1 MRSLMGARTLGVVL
15 FFAARATMGQ
25 TRPYPECTAEPTES
39 DIAAAK
45 GAFQAG
51 QASFNE
57 ADYERAITYWEDAYR
72 RDCTAH
78 ALLLNLAR
86 AYELKGDKAQAVEA
100 LQTFLARKPESPQK
114 DQIERRI
121 VVLNQQI
128 ATESPAAAEAAPV
141 SEQAKPPQEQD
152 PEPAPA
158 SVETAAPAEAVE
170 SDRHWIGPLVVGG
183 VGLAATVTGVV
194 LHSIGSS
201 DEQDAEEACPTRRQC
216 PHSVEELGNS
226 GIFKQKVGVSLI
238 IGGGVT
244 MAGGVVWYFLTKPE
258 TVSAD
263 VEDGRAAARKPTLG
277 SRWLVVP
284 EAGQGYAGFTARGTF

>member
-86 AYELKGDKAQAVEA
+86 AYERSEEHTSELQSQSNLVCRLLLEKKKIQLKGGAGDG
-100 LQTFLARKPESPQK
+100 FLLCIML
-114 DQIERRI
+114 DERG
-121 VVLNQQI
+121 
-128 ATESPAAAEAAPV
+128 E
-141 SEQAKPPQEQD
+141 
-152 PEPAPA
+152 
-158 SVETAAPAEAVE
+158 
-170 SDRHWIGPLVVGG
+170 
-183 VGLAATVTGVV
+183 
-194 LHSIGSS
+194 
-201 DEQDAEEACPTRRQC
+201 
-216 PHSVEELGNS
+216 
-226 GIFKQKVGVSLI
+226 
-238 IGGGVT
+238 
-244 MAGGVVWYFLTKPE
+244 
-258 TVSAD
+258 
-263 VEDGRAAARKPTLG
+263 
-277 SRWLVVP
+277 
-284 EAGQGYAGFTARGTF
+284 

>member
-1 MRSLMGARTLGVVL
+1 MRTLLGSWMLGVLVL
-15 FFAARATMGQ
+15 ASAETASAQ
-25 TRPYPECTAEPTES
+25 TRPYPECSAEPTEG

-128 ATESPAAAEAAPV
+128 ATEAPEESPAAAAP
-141 SEQAKPPQEQD
+141 EPPQETATQLAD
-152 PEPAPA
+152 P
-158 SVETAAPAEAVE
+158 
-170 SDRHWIGPLVVGG
+170 
-183 VGLAATVTGVV
+183 
-194 LHSIGSS
+194 
-201 DEQDAEEACPTRRQC
+201 
-216 PHSVEELGNS
+216 
-226 GIFKQKVGVSLI
+226 
-238 IGGGVT
+238 
-244 MAGGVVWYFLTKPE
+244 
-258 TVSAD
+258 
-263 VEDGRAAARKPTLG
+263 
-277 SRWLVVP
+277 
-284 EAGQGYAGFTARGTF
+284 